1 MHAENNYEADNR
13 IIRCLHRGLA
23 IESRPFLTL
32 AQELGTTE
40 DELLEIVR
48 SLIADGVIRRYGA
61 ILRHDQVGYSSNVL
75 VAWKIPEERI
85 NEFKAVIHD
94 LTEVSHG
101 YERMSCPE
109 WTYNVYTMIHGHSRD
124 ECLSV
129 VGRIS
134 SAIKIKEYT
143 LLFTKR
149 EFKKRKLDL
158 EGLEIESE

>member
-1 MHAENNYEADNR
+1 MHEKSTYEAADNR
-13 IIRCLHRGLA
+13 IIRGLHRGLA
-23 IESRPFLTL
+23 IESRPFLAL

-40 DELLEIVR
+40 NELLEVIR
-48 SLIADGVIRRYGA
+48 SLIADGVISRYGA
-61 ILRHDQVGYSSNVL
+61 VVRHDQVGYSSNVL

-85 NEFKAVIHD
+85 DEFEAVIQD

-101 YERMSCPE
+101 YERMSYPE
-109 WTYNVYTMIHGHSRD
+109 WTYNVYTMIHGHSKD
-124 ECLSV
+124 ECLGV

-149 EFKKRKLDL
+149 EFKKRKLDFERL
-158 EGLEIESE
+158 

>member
-1 MHAENNYEADNR
+1 MHEKSTYEAADNR
-13 IIRCLHRGLA
+13 IIRSLHRGLA
-23 IESRPFLTL
+23 IESRPFLAL

-40 DELLEIVR
+40 NELLEVIR

-61 ILRHDQVGYSSNVL
+61 VVRHDQVGYSSNVL

-85 NEFKAVIHD
+85 DEFEAVIRD

-101 YERMSCPE
+101 YERMSYPE
-109 WTYNVYTMIHGHSRD
+109 WTYNVYTMIHGHSKD
-124 ECLSV
+124 ECLDV

-134 SAIKIKEYT
+134 SAINIKEYR

-158 EGLEIESE
+158 EGL

>member
-1 MHAENNYEADNR
+1 MHEKSNNKASDSR

-23 IESRPFLTL
+23 IESRPFLTP

-40 DELLEIVR
+40 DELLEVIR
-48 SLIADGVIRRYGA
+48 SLIANGFIRRYGA
-61 ILRHDQVGYSSNVL
+61 VVRHEQVGYLSNVL

-85 NEFKAVIHD
+85 GEFEAVIRD

-101 YERMSCPE
+101 YERASYPE
-109 WTYNVYTMIHGHSRD
+109 WRYNVYTMIHGHSKD
-124 ECLSV
+124 ECLGV
-129 VGRIS
+129 VERIS
-134 SAIKIKEYT
+134 GAIKIAEYT

-158 EGLEIESE
+158 EGL

>member
-1 MHAENNYEADNR
+1 VHAKSNYKAADDR

-40 DELLEIVR
+40 DELLEVIR
-48 SLIADGVIRRYGA
+48 SLIANGFIRRYGA
-61 ILRHDQVGYSSNVL
+61 VVRHEKVGYSSNVL
-75 VAWKIPEERI
+75 VAWNIPEERI
-85 NEFKAVIHD
+85 DEFEAVIQG

-101 YERMSCPE
+101 YERVSYPE
-109 WTYNVYTMIHGHSRD
+109 WRYNVYTMIHGHSKD
-124 ECLSV
+124 ECLGV
-129 VGRIS
+129 VERIS
-134 SAIKIKEYT
+134 SAIEIKEYT

-158 EGLEIESE
+158 EGL